1 MITTCLSLIGLKECA
16 PRLSGGQLWVTGRMS
31 TPVWLF
37 WAHAVYWSAVPCPRE
52 LSVFLW
58 LASRMHCLP
67 CVLVESAKGGLV
79 LP

>member
-1 MITTCLSLIGLKECA
+1 
-16 PRLSGGQLWVTGRMS
+16 MS

-37 WAHAVYWSAVPCPRE
+37 WAHAVYWNAVPCPRE

-67 CVLVESAKGGLV
+67 CVSVENAKGGLV
-79 LP
+79 LL